1 MVSDTL
7 SVAGGSAGTSGDE
20 RLLIEF
26 ELAGESYGVEI
37 STVREIIRLQE
48 ITRVPGVPDVVE
60 GIINLRGVVVPIVDL
75 RKRRGVTVTEQ
86 GDDSR
91 VIVTE
96 IDQAL
101 VGVLVD
107 AVTGV
112 IRMSAGDLQPLS
124 KHAQTEDSDYL
135 EGVAQF
141 DERLVVLVNI
151 VRALERESLHNVK
164 WDGEVVATAIEAAS
178 AEVTADEPKEGLPL
192 KIELLET
199 SFEALKPRGDELVE
213 YFYDQLFE
221 QYPSVLPL
229 FEGADMQ
236 KQQGKLLS
244 ALATVVTSLRT
255 PEVLVPH
262 LQELGRKHVAYG
274 AEPAHYDAVG
284 QVLLESMAAIA
295 GDLWNDELLAAW
307 AEAYGIVSSVMIEAA
322 SEVEAPVQ
330 LHPELDEPSEEEA
343 PEGGL
348 PLQIELL
355 ETSFEALKP
364 RGDELVEYFYDQ
376 LFEQYPT
383 VLPLFEGADMQKQQG
398 KLLSALALVVASL
411 RTPEALVPH
420 LQELGR
426 KHVAYGA
433 EAAHYDAVG
442 AVLLESMA
450 AMAGDLW
457 NDELQGAWAEA
468 YGLVASVM
476 IEAASETA
484 VDEEPVAEPIEFAE
498 ARKAVEQKQA
508 ATKPTAKKPSAKK
521 PAAKKSAATK
531 PAAQSTAAAKKST
544 ASKKPAAK
552 TKVS

>member
-7 SVAGGSAGTSGDE
+7 SVAGGSTGTAGDE

-75 RKRRGVTVTEQ
+75 RKRLGVTVTEQ

-96 IDQAL
+96 IDEAL

-124 KHAQTEDSDYL
+124 KHARTDNSDYL

-151 VRALERESLHNVK
+151 VRALERESLKDVK
-164 WDGEVVATAIEAAS
+164 WDGEVVSNAIEAAS
-178 AEVTADEPKEGLPL
+178 EEVSEEEGLPL
-192 KIELLET
+192 RIELLET

-221 QYPSVLPL
+221 QYPGVLPL
-229 FEGADMQ
+229 FADADMQ
-236 KQQGKLLS
+236 AQQGKLLS
-244 ALATVVTSLRT
+244 ALATVVASLRT

-274 AEPAHYDAVG
+274 AEPAHYEAVG
-284 QVLLESMAAIA
+284 QVLLESMEAIA

-307 AEAYGIVSSVMIEAA
+307 AEAYGIVSAVMIEAA

-330 LHPELDEPSEEEA
+330 LHPELDEPTAEEE

-376 LFEQYPT
+376 LFEQYPG
-383 VLPLFEGADMQKQQG
+383 VLPLFADADMQKQQG
-398 KLLSALALVVASL
+398 KLLSALATVVASL
-411 RTPEALVPH
+411 RTPDALVPH

-433 EAAHYDAVG
+433 EPAHYDAVG

-457 NDELQGAWAEA
+457 TDELQGAWAEA

-476 IEAASETA
+476 IEAASEVEA
-484 VDEEPVAEPIEFAE
+484 PEEAVAEPIEFEE
-498 ARKAVEQKQA
+498 AKQA
-508 ATKPTAKKPSAKK
+508 VAKKKPAAKK
-521 PAAKKSAATK
+521 PAAKK
-531 PAAQSTAAAKKST
+531 PAA
-544 ASKKPAAK
+544 KKPAAK
-552 TKVS
+552 KPAAKKPATKKQAAS